1 MDAVAA
7 HQAGFPHVVATL
19 GTSLTDEHI
28 RLLGRYTKNV
38 VLSFDADDA
47 GVRAALKAADLFA
60 GAGNSDWTLRIL
72 ALPPGEDPDSLLARG
87 DAPAFH
93 KAIESAL
100 TVPEFRLQVLQARYD
115 PSNEQDKQAFIR
127 EALPILA
134 DVSSHIERDKIIHR
148 LARYHHNYATAGSAR
163 AQESLRDE
171 FREYLSRS
179 GREPTMPPLDAPPRA
194 DAQPVRLRGETVL
207 PPGRRPGGHTGFR
220 PQETFT
226 RSGGQRRWVPTNNMP
241 EPPPAAPRRTAAD
254 VAERTLLRALLSDEW
269 TQAVR
274 GRVTP
279 EDFPD
284 AETVRLVDALLPLI
298 EGGIA
303 PSEALRELSDAVLA
317 DHANALLL
325 APDDDA
331 PLSEPLITDCLYALE
346 MRRRRGEIGEIRA
359 QAAPDPEGKRDGD
372 DELLRRWEQKARAM
386 KAPRPADHGG

>member
-1 MDAVAA
+1 M
-7 HQAGFPHVVATL
+7 
-19 GTSLTDEHI
+19 
-28 RLLGRYTKNV
+28 
-38 VLSFDADDA
+38 
-47 GVRAALKAADLFA
+47 
-60 GAGNSDWTLRIL
+60 
-72 ALPPGEDPDSLLARG
+72 
-87 DAPAFH
+87 
-93 KAIESAL
+93 
-100 TVPEFRLQVLQARYD
+100 
-115 PSNEQDKQAFIR
+115 
-127 EALPILA
+127 
-134 DVSSHIERDKIIHR
+134 
-148 LARYHHNYATAGSAR
+148 
-163 AQESLRDE
+163 
-171 FREYLSRS
+171 
-179 GREPTMPPLDAPPRA
+179 
-194 DAQPVRLRGETVL
+194 